1 MQFTDTETEAMTK
14 RHAKTISLPELLAMF
29 STERKAV
36 AWIERARWQ
45 GKPICPHCGTTD
57 GIRKHKPVKFAYW
70 CKSCRSVFTVKT
82 NTAIHASKLPIRKWG
97 MAIYLI
103 LTARKGISSLQLSKE
118 LGITQKSAWFML
130 QRIREACKAGDFKLS
145 GVIEVDE
152 TYIGGKERNKHESK
166 KLHAGRG
173 AVGKAAVLGM
183 RERQGKVKAM
193 PVTATDKETL
203 HAAIN
208 RNVEAGAVVFTD
220 EHRGYF
226 GLKRHYKHSA
236 VKHSAKEFVN
246 GMAHTNGIE
255 SVWAVLKRGHDGTFH
270 HISTKHLERY
280 VNEFTFRLNEG
291 NVSKDTID
299 RMSSL
304 CGNISGKRITYK
316 DLTR

>member
-1 MQFTDTETEAMTK
+1 MATK
-14 RHAKTISLPELLAMF
+14 KPTISLFELQTMF
-29 STERKAV
+29 STETKAR
-36 AWIERARWQ
+36 AFFEFARWG
-45 GKPICPHCGTTD
+45 GKPTCPICD
-57 GIRKHKPVKFAYW
+57 ERKITARPKRRGYR
-70 CKSCRSVFTVKT
+70 CRACRVDFTVKT
-82 NTAIHASKLPIRKWG
+82 GTIFEGSNLSLRHWLFAMYQL
-97 MAIYLI
+97 M
-103 LTARKGISSLQLSKE
+103 TARKSVSSLQLSKE

-130 QRIREACKAGDFKLS
+130 HRLREACGGSDAKLAG
-145 GVIEVDE
+145 VVEVDE

-166 KLHAGRG
+166 KLRAGRG

-183 RERQGKVKAM
+183 RERKGKVKAM
-193 PVTATDKETL
+193 PIAANDKETL

-226 GLKRHYKHSA
+226 GLKKHYKHEA

-270 HISTKHLERY
+270 HISTKHLGRY

-291 NVSKDTID
+291 NVKRHTLDRLTSLARGAID
-299 RMSSL
+299 
-304 CGNISGKRITYK
+304 KRTTYRH
-316 DLTR
+316 LTS